1 MFGIVNFSRHLRQ
14 ANVLKRSS
22 RLLSSIDSKNVDQN
36 PEKLHNVPEKG
47 GFAKAFEKQSQIQ
60 DSQEAVTNHTFPSLL
75 RNSKLMDVSNFIYRF
90 ILGFIVGS
98 LILQSI
104 VIFQLGDPSGKVVI
118 GKIFHVVE
126 DDLYIDFGW
135 KFHCVCTRPSNRGDE
150 YVRGSRVRLQI
161 KDLELSSRFLGSNTD
176 LTLLEADC
184 KLLGLVSTPLRTPV
198 AEKEQ

>member
-1 MFGIVNFSRHLRQ
+1 MLSRKMFGIVKFSRHLKQ
-14 ANVLKRSS
+14 SNLLKRSS
-22 RLLSSIDSKNVDQN
+22 RLLSSIDSQNVDQN

-47 GFAKAFEKQSQIQ
+47 GFAKAFDKQSQIQ
-60 DSQEAVTNHTFPSLL
+60 DSQESVINHSFASLL
-75 RNSKLMDVSNFIYRF
+75 RNSKLMD
-90 ILGFIVGS
+90 
-98 LILQSI
+98 
-104 VIFQLGDPSGKVVI
+104 LGDPSGKVVI

-161 KDLELSSRFLGSNTD
+161 KNLELSSRFLGSNTD

-184 KLLGLVSTPLRTPV
+184 KLLGLVSTPLRTV
-198 AEKEQ
+198 AAEKEQ